1 MQPKNE
7 LYGIRD
13 KKNRTLLFTYR
24 TGAGNDKKALFND
37 PKRAE
42 RVIED
47 TSFWME
53 RAVADFK
60 VVKIDGVS
68 YVDWVRA

>member
-7 LYGIRD
+7 LYGIWD

-37 PKRAE
+37 RKRAE
-42 RVIED
+42 RAIESD
-47 TSFWME
+47 NFW
-53 RAVADFK
+53 RDRPIADFK

-68 YVDWVRA
+68 YVD